1 VKPDRKGD
9 SSPNQAN
16 LSRPPVYPNF
26 REGKSRLEIVEKKG
40 KALDTCATIGNAF
53 VCCNVKVL
61 KSIHNCPFDCSYC
74 FLQNYLTDGTT
85 KVIGNIDAIMAE
97 VDEQCRLE
105 PNRFFRIGN
114 WELGD
119 SLALETETGHSRQ
132 LIEAFSKRKN
142 VVLELKTKSDCVD
155 SILDCDHQYKT
166 VVSWSL
172 NPDEIIKSE
181 EHRTACLADRIL
193 AIKKVAEVGYPIGLH
208 FDPMIYYPDWQ
219 NGYSSLIAQ
228 LFDVISANQI
238 AWISIGSLR
247 FNPEQKEK
255 MEANFP
261 RQTLTASEMV
271 LAPDNKIRYVKPL
284 RIEMYQF
291 LYNLLCNACQI
302 NSLSPTKAPHPNR
315 PILYFCM
322 ERQDIYQKVM
332 GDHPQRIAEL
342 DYLFAFH
349 MFHRFQIPG
358 LSTPDPSY
366 YTDSHNNQ
374 FSEAVDLDNAN

>member
-1 VKPDRKGD
+1 
-9 SSPNQAN
+9 
-16 LSRPPVYPNF
+16 
-26 REGKSRLEIVEKKG
+26 
-40 KALDTCATIGNAF
+40 
-53 VCCNVKVL
+53 
-61 KSIHNCPFDCSYC
+61 
-74 FLQNYLTDGTT
+74 
-85 KVIGNIDAIMAE
+85 
-97 VDEQCRLE
+97 
-105 PNRFFRIGN
+105 
-114 WELGD
+114 
-119 SLALETETGHSRQ
+119 
-132 LIEAFSKRKN
+132 
-142 VVLELKTKSDCVD
+142 
-155 SILDCDHQYKT
+155 
-166 VVSWSL
+166 
-172 NPDEIIKSE
+172 
-181 EHRTACLADRIL
+181 L